1 MEMLSE
7 ELIKK
12 ISKSKGEDEWMLE
25 FRLNSYR
32 KFLELENPNFG
43 PKIELDFSKLN
54 YYKKEGNL
62 TSDWN
67 NVRCDIRNKFKTLGV
82 IDAEKE
88 HLSGVSNQFES
99 EVIYHNGRDEIQEKG
114 VIFLSTDEALKQYPD
129 LFKEYFNNLVKYDE
143 NKYTALNGALW
154 SGGSFIYIPPYT
166 KLDRPLQS
174 YFRIESSSLGQFERT
189 IIIVDEGAELSYIEG
204 CTAKSYSVSSLHAGV
219 VEIYVKRGAKCKY
232 STIQNWSKDVY
243 NLVTKR
249 AIVEENGVMDWVD
262 GNVGSGVTMKYPSC
276 ILLGDNAVGNSISI
290 AYAKENQHLDAG
302 AKMIHIGANTRS
314 NIVSKSIADEGG
326 VANYLV
332 TKRAIVEE
340 NGVMDWVDGN
350 VGSGVTMKYPSCILL
365 GDNAVGNSISIAY
378 AKENQHLDAGAKM
391 IHIGANTRSNIVSK
405 SIADEGGVA
414 NYRGKVKI
422 AESAKNSYASI
433 KCDTILLSDNAIS
446 DTYPINEVN
455 NDSSKLEHEAT
466 VSKIS
471 EEKMFYLR
479 SKGLTENQA
488 KEMLIMGFISDFKRE
503 LPMEY
508 AVELNRLMKEI

>member
-99 EVIYHNGRDEIQEKG
+99 EVIYHHGRDEIQEKG
-114 VIFLSTDEALKQYPD
+114 VIFLSTEEALKEYPD

-314 NIVSKSIADEGG
+314 NIVSKSIAD
-326 VANYLV
+326 
-332 TKRAIVEE
+332 
-340 NGVMDWVDGN
+340 D
-350 VGSGVTMKYPSCILL
+350 
-365 GDNAVGNSISIAY
+365 
-378 AKENQHLDAGAKM
+378 
-391 IHIGANTRSNIVSK
+391 
-405 SIADEGGVA
+405 GGVA

>member
-1 MEMLSE
+1 MFMEMLSE

-99 EVIYHNGRDEIQEKG
+99 EVIYHHGRDEIQEKG

-174 YFRIESSSLGQFERT
+174 YFRIESSSL
-189 IIIVDEGAELSYIEG
+189 
-204 CTAKSYSVSSLHAGV
+204 
-219 VEIYVKRGAKCKY
+219 EIG
-232 STIQNWSKDVY
+232 
-243 NLVTKR
+243 R
-249 AIVEENGVMDWVD
+249 AHV
-262 GNVGSGVTMKYPSC
+262 
-276 ILLGDNAVGNSISI
+276 
-290 AYAKENQHLDAG
+290 
-302 AKMIHIGANTRS
+302 
-314 NIVSKSIADEGG
+314 
-326 VANYLV
+326 
-332 TKRAIVEE
+332 
-340 NGVMDWVDGN
+340 
-350 VGSGVTMKYPSCILL
+350 
-365 GDNAVGNSISIAY
+365 
-378 AKENQHLDAGAKM
+378 
-391 IHIGANTRSNIVSK
+391 
-405 SIADEGGVA
+405 
-414 NYRGKVKI
+414 
-422 AESAKNSYASI
+422 
-433 KCDTILLSDNAIS
+433 
-446 DTYPINEVN
+446 
-455 NDSSKLEHEAT
+455 
-466 VSKIS
+466 
-471 EEKMFYLR
+471 
-479 SKGLTENQA
+479 
-488 KEMLIMGFISDFKRE
+488 
-503 LPMEY
+503 
-508 AVELNRLMKEI
+508 

>member
-43 PKIELDFSKLN
+43 PNIELDFSKLN

-99 EVIYHNGRDEIQEKG
+99 EVIYHHGRDEIQEKG

-276 ILLGDNAVGNSISI
+276 ILLGDNAAGNSISI

-326 VANYLV
+326 
-332 TKRAIVEE
+332 I
-340 NGVMDWVDGN
+340 
-350 VGSGVTMKYPSCILL
+350 
-365 GDNAVGNSISIAY
+365 
-378 AKENQHLDAGAKM
+378 
-391 IHIGANTRSNIVSK
+391 
-405 SIADEGGVA
+405 A

-422 AESAKNSYASI
+422 AESAKNAYASI